1 MVCAWSTTPAWV
13 VREGLS
19 EDFKLK
25 SEKRREGKTGKEMR
39 EEHSKQREE
48 EGQNPCQ
55 LLLDHFPKMTFYVTS
70 ANHLYS
76 SLCHQ

>member
-1 MVCAWSTTPAWV
+1 MYTWGTTPAWV

-25 SEKRREGKTGKEMR
+25 YEKRREDITYKELR

-55 LLLDHFPKMTFYVTS
+55 LLSDSFLKMAFYVTF
-70 ANHLYS
+70 ANHQHS